1 MVRFLKV
8 AVPSFLL
15 GMVAGAAFWYLASPL
30 WIDRVVNEEL
40 VQGNQVMTLAEGRFR
55 DADAAHKGQGLARIV
70 TIPGGGVEVQLSE
83 FSVTNGPDL
92 ELWLSAHPD
101 PAKSSDVTGA
111 EWLSLGLLRGNIGDQ
126 SYRIP
131 AGTDLSKYKSVV
143 VWCEQFGVLFSPAAL
158 GAGG

>member
-1 MVRFLKV
+1 MVRFLKI
-8 AVPSFLL
+8 AIPSFLL
-15 GMVAGAAFWYLASPL
+15 GAIAGAAFWYLASPL

-40 VQGNQVMTLAEGRFR
+40 AQGDQVMTLAQGQFR
-55 DADAAHKGQGLARIV
+55 DADAAHKGKGTARIV
-70 TIPGGGVEVQLSE
+70 TLPGGGVEVQLSD

-111 EWLSLGLLRGNIGDQ
+111 EWLSLGLLRGNVGDQ

-143 VWCEQFGVLFSPAAL
+143 VWCEQFGVLFSPASL